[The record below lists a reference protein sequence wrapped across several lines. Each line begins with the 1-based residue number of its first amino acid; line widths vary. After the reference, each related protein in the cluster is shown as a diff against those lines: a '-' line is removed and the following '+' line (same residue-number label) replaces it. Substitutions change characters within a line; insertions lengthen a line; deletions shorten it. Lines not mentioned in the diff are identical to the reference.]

1 MQRAIIFVAGIHGV
15 GKTSFCQRV
24 AEALAFD
31 HISASTLIRRAQ
43 QRSSEQHKAVAA
55 VAQNQDALI
64 SALQK
69 HHWEAPVLLLDGH
82 FCLLTTANTIELV
95 PVATFREMSPVAVIL
110 LQEQVA
116 TIQQRLQARDSV
128 GYPLDLLEAL
138 QTTETQQATL
148 VCATLGIPLLTV
160 TGGDVTEALD
170 FIRRTTTHQ
179 KG

>member
-55 VAQNQDALI
+55 VAKNQDALI
-64 SALQK
+64 SELHK
-69 HHWEAPVLLLDGH
+69 HHWEAQALLLDGL
-82 FCLLTTANTIELV
+82 FCLLTTANAIQPV
-95 PVATFREMSPVAVIL
+95 PMATFQEMCPGAVIL
-110 LQEQVA
+110 LQEQAV

-128 GYPLDLLEAL
+128 AYPLDLLEAL
-138 QTTETQQATL
+138 QAAETHQATL
-148 VCATLGIPLLTV
+148 VCDALGIPLLTI

-179 KG
+179 KD